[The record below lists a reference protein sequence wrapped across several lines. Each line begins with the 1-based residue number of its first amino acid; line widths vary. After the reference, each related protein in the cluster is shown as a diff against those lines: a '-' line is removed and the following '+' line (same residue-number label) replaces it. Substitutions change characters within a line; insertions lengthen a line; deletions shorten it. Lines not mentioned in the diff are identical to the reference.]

1 MGLLT
6 LSRDNVDPPL
16 LHTADSTNAAVMF
29 TLCYQQCQEAEELC
43 KHWAVA
49 PRFLCKDTRRVINTA
64 VSTLILNMTSVQ
76 MKLVY

>member
-43 KHWAVA
+43 KH
-49 PRFLCKDTRRVINTA
+49 
-64 VSTLILNMTSVQ
+64 
-76 MKLVY
+76 